1 MDSSN
6 SYSPSPNQ
14 TRHGTLQYYSM
25 DSNSPSPT
33 QTPTNHIINM
43 VTIDN
48 NRLAAIQQKINTPPK
63 ILSKAAG
70 RATCSIFKVPKSF
83 NDVNGKLY
91 QPQIISIGPFHH
103 DQQNVQM
110 MEEHKYHYL
119 GQLLTRTKLALPALF
134 NAVAPLVGTAREC
147 YSEVITFE
155 DQHLLEMLVVDG
167 CFIIELF
174 RKVSKLVMFEEDDPI
189 ASMSWIFPA
198 LLRDLHLLENQIPFF
213 FLQSLYDFTCD
224 DKQQIG
230 DFTLATLSLGFF
242 NFTIQRPEKIIS
254 KFKDLKP
261 KHLLDLLRSSFI
273 TRELDPEDPSKENS
287 APQHVIHSVSK
298 LRQAGIHL
306 RPGKSETFL
315 AVKFK
320 RGVIEMPKV
329 TMDDFM
335 SSLLANCV
343 TYEQCHNGHS
353 TYFTTYATF
362 LDSLVNSAKDVE
374 YLCDKNILEN
384 YFGTE
389 AEIATFINNLGKDV
403 AFDIDQCYLANLFN
417 DINTYHQNDCHVY
430 WATLKYTYFNTPWS
444 FISVV
449 AAFVLLFLTILQT
462 LYTVYPYY
470 KPGN

>member
-1 MDSSN
+1 MASN
-6 SYSPSPNQ
+6 SPSPNQ
-14 TRHGTLQYYSM
+14 T
-25 DSNSPSPT
+25 
-33 QTPTNHIINM
+33 QTGLSDDGQDHHAIHM

-48 NRLAAIQQKINTPPK
+48 FRLALINQKINTPPK

-70 RATCSIFKVPKSF
+70 RTTCSIFKVPKSF

-103 DQQNVQM
+103 NQPHVQM

-119 GQLLTRTKLALPALF
+119 GQLLGRVTHLTLPDLF
-134 NAVAPLVGTAREC
+134 NAVAPLVASAREC
-147 YSEVITFE
+147 YSEDIPLE
-155 DQHLLEMLVVDG
+155 HQHFLEMLVVDG

-174 RKVSKLVMFEEDDPI
+174 RKVAKLVLFEDDDPI

-198 LLRDLHLLENQIPFF
+198 LLRDLHRLENQIPFF
-213 FLQSLYDFTCD
+213 VLQCLYDLTSG
-224 DKQQIG
+224 DKESCG
-230 DFTLATLSLGFF
+230 EFTLATLSLSFF
-242 NFTIQRPEKIIS
+242 NFTIQRPDEIIW
-254 KFKDLKP
+254 KYKDLKP

-273 TRELDPEDPSKENS
+273 TPELDPEDPSKENT
-287 APQHVIHSVSK
+287 APSHVIHSVSK

-320 RGVIEMPKV
+320 RGVIEMPRV
-329 TMDDFM
+329 TFDDFL

-343 TYEQCHNGHS
+343 SYEQCHNGHS

-362 LDSLVNSAKDVE
+362 VDCLVNTAKDVE

-389 AEIATFINNLGKDV
+389 AEIATFINNLGKEV
-403 AFDIDQCYLANLFN
+403 AFDIDQCYLAKLFDDVN
-417 DINTYHQNDCHVY
+417 VYHQNDWHVY

-449 AAFVLLFLTILQT
+449 AAFVLLVLTILQT

-470 KPGN
+470 KPS

>member
-1 MDSSN
+1 MASN
-6 SYSPSPNQ
+6 SSSPNQ
-14 TRHGTLQYYSM
+14 T
-25 DSNSPSPT
+25 
-33 QTPTNHIINM
+33 QTGQRDDDQDHHAIHM

-48 NRLAAIQQKINTPPK
+48 FRLALINQKINTPPK

-103 DQQNVQM
+103 NQPHLQM

-119 GQLLTRTKLALPALF
+119 GQLLGRVTHLTLPNLF
-134 NAVAPLVGTAREC
+134 NAVAPLGASARE
-147 YSEVITFE
+147 Y
-155 DQHLLEMLVVDG
+155 
-167 CFIIELF
+167 
-174 RKVSKLVMFEEDDPI
+174 DDPI

-198 LLRDLHLLENQIPFF
+198 LLRDLHRLENQIPFF
-213 FLQSLYDFTCD
+213 VLQCLYDLTSG
-224 DKQQIG
+224 DKESCRE
-230 DFTLATLSLGFF
+230 FTLATLSLSFF
-242 NFTIQRPEKIIS
+242 NFTIQRPDEIIW
-254 KFKDLKP
+254 KYKDLKP

-273 TRELDPEDPSKENS
+273 TPELDPEDPSKENT
-287 APQHVIHSVSK
+287 APSHVIHSVSK

-320 RGVIEMPKV
+320 RGVIEMPRV
-329 TMDDFM
+329 TFDDFL

-343 TYEQCHNGHS
+343 SYEQCHNGHS

-362 LDSLVNSAKDVE
+362 VDCLVNSAKDVE
-374 YLCDKNILEN
+374 YLSDKNILEN

-389 AEIATFINNLGKDV
+389 AEIATFINNLGKEV
-403 AFDIDQCYLANLFN
+403 AFDIDQCYLAKLFDDVN
-417 DINTYHQNDCHVY
+417 MYHQNDLHVY

-449 AAFVLLFLTILQT
+449 AAFVLLVLTILQT

-470 KPGN
+470 KPSNN

>member
-1 MDSSN
+1 MASS
-6 SYSPSPNQ
+6 SPSPNQ
-14 TRHGTLQYYSM
+14 TQTRHRDDGQ
-25 DSNSPSPT
+25 D
-33 QTPTNHIINM
+33 HHAINM

-48 NRLAAIQQKINTPPK
+48 FRLALINQKINTPPK

-103 DQQNVQM
+103 NQPHLQM

-119 GQLLTRTKLALPALF
+119 GQLLGRVTHLTLPDLF
-134 NAVAPLVGTAREC
+134 NAVAPLGASAREC
-147 YSEVITFE
+147 YSEDIPLE
-155 DQHLLEMLVVDG
+155 EQHFLEMLVVDG

-174 RKVSKLVMFEEDDPI
+174 RKVAKLVLFEDDDPI

-198 LLRDLHLLENQIPFF
+198 LLRDLHRLENQIPFF
-213 FLQSLYDFTCD
+213 VLQCLYDLTSG
-224 DKQQIG
+224 DKESCG
-230 DFTLATLSLGFF
+230 EFTLAMLSLSFF
-242 NFTIQRPEKIIS
+242 NFTIQRPDEIIW
-254 KFKDLKP
+254 KYKDLKP

-273 TRELDPEDPSKENS
+273 TPELDPEDPSKENT
-287 APQHVIHSVSK
+287 APSHVIHSVSK

-320 RGVIEMPKV
+320 RGVIEMPRV
-329 TMDDFM
+329 TFDDFL

-343 TYEQCHNGHS
+343 SYEQCHNGHS

-362 LDSLVNSAKDVE
+362 VDCLVNSAKDVE

-389 AEIATFINNLGKDV
+389 AEIATFINNLGKEV
-403 AFDIDQCYLANLFN
+403 AFDIDQCYLAKLFDDVN
-417 DINTYHQNDCHVY
+417 MYHQNDWHVY

-444 FISVV
+444 FISMV
-449 AAFVLLFLTILQT
+449 AAFVLLVLTILQT

-470 KPGN
+470 KPS